1 MSARLDDQ
9 RAVAAQQQRIDELIA
24 RLETLDDRE
33 ARESAQ
39 ELLQV
44 VLDLHTNGLAR
55 LMEIVAAAGVVDDAM
70 VEAFERDAGV
80 SALLLLH
87 GLHPRDLPTR
97 ASRAVEKLR
106 PLLGVQG
113 IQIDLLDAA
122 EEAVRVRVA
131 GRLQGKHNSIG
142 ELQQE
147 IERAIF
153 EAAPEAM
160 RVAIEGLQDVNVHE
174 LRFVPKHSE
183 HSEHAEPS
191 EHTERS
197 GQADRTVHPEPTR
210 RTEASAP

>member
-1 MSARLDDQ
+1 MSHES
-9 RAVAAQQQRIDELIA
+9 AVAAQQRRIDELIA
-24 RLETLDDRE
+24 ALEALDDPR
-33 ARESAQ
+33 AREPAK

-55 LMEIVAAAGVVDDAM
+55 LMEIVADAGVMDDAM

-87 GLHPRDLPTR
+87 GLHPQDLPTR
-97 ASRAVEKLR
+97 VSHAVDKMR
-106 PLLGVQG
+106 PLLGAQG
-113 IQIDLLDAA
+113 IQIELLDAA

-131 GRLQGKHNSIG
+131 GRLQGKHNSVG

-160 RVAIEGLQDVNVHE
+160 RVEIAGLPDVNVHE
-174 LRFVPKHSE
+174 LRFVPHHTQVPSDAANE
-183 HSEHAEPS
+183 APS
-191 EHTERS
+191 EVA
-197 GQADRTVHPEPTR
+197 G
-210 RTEASAP
+210 RTEAGAQ

>member
-1 MSARLDDQ
+1 MSDQ
-9 RAVAAQQQRIDELIA
+9 RAVAAQQRRIEELIA
-24 RLETLDDRE
+24 ALETLDDPT

-55 LMEIVAAAGVVDDAM
+55 LLDIVSCAGAMDDAM

-87 GLHPRDLPTR
+87 GLHPQDLPTR
-97 ASRAVEKLR
+97 VSRAVEKMR

-113 IQIDLLDAA
+113 IQIELLDAA
-122 EEAVRVRVA
+122 EEAVRVKVA
-131 GRLQGKHNSIG
+131 GRLQGKHNSVG

-147 IERAIF
+147 IELAIF

-160 RVAIEGLQDVNVHE
+160 RVDIAGLQEVNVHE
-174 LRFVPKHSE
+174 LRFVPN
-183 HSEHAEPS
+183 P
-191 EHTERS
+191 HTE
-197 GQADRTVHPEPTR
+197 AHTETHTKPTKLPS
-210 RTEASAP
+210 RTEAGAQ

>member
-1 MSARLDDQ
+1 MSTRLDDQ

-24 RLETLDDRE
+24 TLETLDDRE

-97 ASRAVEKLR
+97 VSRAVDKLR

-131 GRLQGKHNSIG
+131 GRLQGKHNSVG

-147 IERAIF
+147 IERAVF

-174 LRFVPKHSE
+174 LRFVPKPTE
-183 HSEHAEPS
+183 HSEPNEQ
-191 EHTERS
+191 TERT
-197 GQADRTVHPEPTR
+197 AHPEPTR
-210 RTEASAP
+210 RTEAGAP

>member
-1 MSARLDDQ
+1 MSTRLDDQ

-24 RLETLDDRE
+24 TLETLDDRE

-87 GLHPRDLPTR
+87 GLHPRDMATR
-97 ASRAVEKLR
+97 VSRAVDKLR

-131 GRLQGKHNSIG
+131 GRLQGKHNSVG

-147 IERAIF
+147 IERAVF

-174 LRFVPKHSE
+174 LRFVPKPTE
-183 HSEHAEPS
+183 HSEPNEQ
-191 EHTERS
+191 TERT
-197 GQADRTVHPEPTR
+197 AHPEPTR
-210 RTEASAP
+210 RTEAGAP